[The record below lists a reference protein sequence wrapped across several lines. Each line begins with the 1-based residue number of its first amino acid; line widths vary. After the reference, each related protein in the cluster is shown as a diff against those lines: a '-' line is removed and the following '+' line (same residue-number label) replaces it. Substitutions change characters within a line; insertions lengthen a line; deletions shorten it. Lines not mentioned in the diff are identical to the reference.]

1 MKIVKGFRQIL
12 LPAFLLVLLCAETAF
27 GYTTTSYTVDVEV
40 GVDNSYLFTETID
53 VDYDRPQHGI
63 YRYIPLG
70 AMEGQRSPRI
80 DREWVDGWTYQVYE
94 ENGNEI
100 FQIGDADRTVT
111 GAQTF
116 TLGYR
121 MRIVD
126 DKDTTKD
133 FLYTDVLP
141 TNWDTPIKQVA
152 ITVRLP
158 KPVDADSIEVYAGRY
173 GSETLDGDVSWD
185 YDEASRTIEITG
197 RDLSQGEGITILCDL
212 PEGYW
217 EGQLNYNWTEKALL
231 FFSVIAAALMLALWL
246 LFGRDPHLVP
256 TVEFYPPQSMT
267 PAEVGYVLDGTAD
280 KKDLI
285 SMILY
290 FADQG
295 WLAIEQE
302 DKKTFI
308 LHKKSDLPTGE
319 KKFARTL
326 FNGIFAGADTV
337 RLDELGEDF
346 GDAYLVAA
354 EQLAKLYQSKKNAQV
369 TTSSILLQL
378 FGLVVCIALMVG
390 AIVCSGFFNGG
401 FYPGVA
407 LGILGSLVAASSLII
422 LVIFQKKAL
431 SVSRVRSVG
440 RRTFLW
446 IVNFVGVGIC
456 ALGSA
461 LEFEST
467 VLGIVCFGS
476 LLIAEFS
483 TVMMEKRTK
492 QSAELLG
499 KLLGLR
505 QFIETAELD
514 RLHLLVDENPSY
526 FYDVLPYA
534 YVMGLTDKWAKNFEK
549 IRIVQPDW
557 YYGNTGDELFNA
569 WMFSSMMRNCYH
581 AAASNIHISIPE
593 GGDSGGGFSSGG
605 GGFSGGGF
613 GGGGGGSW

>member
-141 TNWDTPIKQVA
+141 TNWDTPIEQVA

-231 FFSVIAAALMLALWL
+231 FFSVIAATLMLALWL

-267 PAEVGYVLDGTAD
+267 PAEVGYVLDGAAD

-326 FNGIFAGADTV
+326 FNGIFAGGDCVTGPATV
-337 RLDELGEDF
+337 IRAIAAGK
-346 GDAYLVAA
+346 VAA
-354 EQLAKLYQSKKNAQV
+354 ANIDEHL
-369 TTSSILLQL
+369 
-378 FGLVVCIALMVG
+378 
-390 AIVCSGFFNGG
+390 GFRHEIK
-401 FYPGVA
+401 V
-407 LGILGSLVAASSLII
+407 
-422 LVIFQKKAL
+422 
-431 SVSRVRSVG
+431 
-440 RRTFLW
+440 
-446 IVNFVGVGIC
+446 
-456 ALGSA
+456 
-461 LEFEST
+461 
-467 VLGIVCFGS
+467 
-476 LLIAEFS
+476 
-483 TVMMEKRTK
+483 
-492 QSAELLG
+492 
-499 KLLGLR
+499 
-505 QFIETAELD
+505 ELD
-514 RLHLLVDENPSY
+514 IPAPRLNNRAPHGRINTTEREACERRCDFE
-526 FYDVLPYA
+526 DIEC
-534 YVMGLTDKWAKNFEK
+534 GLTEEGARTEASRCLRCDHYGYGIFRGGRNEKW
-549 IRIVQPDW
+549 
-557 YYGNTGDELFNA
+557 
-569 WMFSSMMRNCYH
+569 
-581 AAASNIHISIPE
+581 
-593 GGDSGGGFSSGG
+593 
-605 GGFSGGGF
+605 
-613 GGGGGGSW
+613 